1 MTLTYNTFTYTC
13 LDLSDFCRAH
23 SLNYIDSIK
32 DLIDSDWSWG
42 GNDDTLIKYSNMCLF
57 FDEDELP
64 EYKDIENL
72 MVALGG

>member
-1 MTLTYNTFTYTC
+1 MNTFTYTC

-23 SLNYIDSIK
+23 SLDYGDALE

-42 GNDDTLIKYSNMCLF
+42 PNDDTLITYRNMCYF
-57 FDEDELP
+57 FDVDELP
-64 EYKDIENL
+64 EYKAIENL